1 MSLDP
6 YIREQVA
13 WQVIAVL
20 VKRFQ
25 TFPEAG
31 AENRNAPFHE
41 AFLRAFTDRL
51 APYVTETGV
60 LISLSS
66 WLHGLNTSLGASFF
80 EKTAHALSGGEKRTF
95 KAGELT
101 ITSAQAEAIEAIVSG
116 LKNGSRLPSREA
128 EDDLLRRA
136 SHQGEKRP
144 ADRFTAD
151 VFIEEP
157 EERQI
162 IAIEIKSVRPN
173 AGEMR
178 GEKRKILEAKA
189 ALYHT
194 FPEYTIRYFMGFP
207 FDPTAERDNPTG
219 MDKSRFLRHLVEG
232 EKYLDPAEVL
242 LAGEFWDFLSD
253 DTHTMAQILEIINAI
268 ATPQFEAQFAFLQ
281 NWRNRQNRPAEYRSL
296 LRRWGLQSELDL
308 LEALSTSSP
317 GTKTSKRLWQQS
329 PFDAQGHYRLA
340 RERAIRTAV
349 FSR

>member
-116 LKNGSRLPSREA
+116 LKMAPVCPLARRKTTSCVVLHTKERNALP
-128 EDDLLRRA
+128 
-136 SHQGEKRP
+136 
-144 ADRFTAD
+144 
-151 VFIEEP
+151 I
-157 EERQI
+157 
-162 IAIEIKSVRPN
+162 
-173 AGEMR
+173 
-178 GEKRKILEAKA
+178 
-189 ALYHT
+189 
-194 FPEYTIRYFMGFP
+194 
-207 FDPTAERDNPTG
+207 
-219 MDKSRFLRHLVEG
+219 
-232 EKYLDPAEVL
+232 VL
-242 LAGEFWDFLSD
+242 LPTCSSKNLK
-253 DTHTMAQILEIINAI
+253 NAK
-268 ATPQFEAQFAFLQ
+268 
-281 NWRNRQNRPAEYRSL
+281 
-296 LRRWGLQSELDL
+296 
-308 LEALSTSSP
+308 SSP
-317 GTKTSKRLWQQS
+317 
-329 PFDAQGHYRLA
+329 
-340 RERAIRTAV
+340 
-349 FSR
+349 